1 MDRIQAKNFIKI
13 MAASYQSFAPT
24 PDRIK
29 TWTYF
34 LDEIDFDLA
43 IKRLNNHIRTSRFPP
58 SIAEIL
64 NPDEANRKFKKP
76 GQEGDSPA
84 AIMFGYE
91 IYDPVKH

>member
-24 PDRIK
+24 PPSCPG
-29 TWTYF
+29 F
-34 LDEIDFDLA
+34 L
-43 IKRLNNHIRTSRFPP
+43 KRLNNHIRTSRFPP